1 MAGSGPLFE
10 RRQLEPSK
18 IFLLNSFHSKL
29 RMKNGIPLDNKVIND
44 FKKLSEKYSI
54 QLNLIK

>member
-1 MAGSGPLFE
+1 MAGSGPQFE

-29 RMKNGIPLDNKVIND
+29 RMKKEIDTRK
-44 FKKLSEKYSI
+44 
-54 QLNLIK
+54 IKPIADE